1 MILHEGIVVHLK
13 VVGKRRLQA
22 RVTLGDSQRVAV
34 IGNIKQVGHLRL
46 LGCSTVGQLQLC
58 CVVRTITEVDRRSY
72 VEHGTCS
79 IRINMLVVLD
89 ELRALRLE
97 HQTSIELV
105 VVADLAVHHIE
116 LMDVVLIFRET
127 AQTILVVLRSEGV
140 RHVREIVIESTIYR
154 LNSAGIEVRN
164 PTVVIGR
171 AVALVIAISEL
182 VAELQVGTIGD
193 RLTIGNLS

>member
-1 MILHEGIVVHLK
+1 
-13 VVGKRRLQA
+13 
-22 RVTLGDSQRVAV
+22 
-34 IGNIKQVGHLRL
+34 
-46 LGCSTVGQLQLC
+46 
-58 CVVRTITEVDRRSY
+58 
-72 VEHGTCS
+72 
-79 IRINMLVVLD
+79 MLVVLD

-97 HQTSIELV
+97 HQTSIELIV
-105 VVADLAVHHIE
+105 VTDLAVNHIE

-154 LNSAGIEVRN
+154 LNSAGIEIRN
-164 PTVVIGR
+164 PAIVIGR